1 MAQKPYGLFVKNDEP
16 TRRDLDFIAAV
27 VHRFSTY
34 KAEADLNALRQVH
47 DLPDGGIMLIQ
58 DAADILRV
66 IVDKQHQKEY
76 HLEKTGYVKP
86 YIPMFFSGVIT
97 RASVRDDQKVS
108 IKITEQ
114 CRRRLERATES
125 KVGKELS
132 LERLTIDQ
140 SYDFPEFIPREEG
153 VLKRTQYYAH
163 NHAWYSG
170 AMAEVMQIVGGY
182 GKQEFEALP
191 DHPIERAQITLPETI
206 FKEIWSKY
214 QNVRLPGYEG
224 VPPVDGH
231 FQYDYKWTKTHGI
244 AFDSNQNP
252 WLVEISDAVYVM
264 PLPII
269 PLTADPL
276 FRKYAEE
283 ELHDAEILKILDRF
297 KALPSGESFPKI
309 KTEFDRWLRA
319 GVIIKICDVA
329 DFRQNQAIFP
339 ACGWSFNTH
348 GHNAYNTGYS
358 YDAKGLINCHTYS
371 LTLTLNPSAWHYGTE
386 AVNLN
391 DSTLSNEEKQRI
403 AQYLNHV
410 FKQIQSGDD
419 VLRNSLLYKFRHI
432 GQNEILA
439 RSGAS
444 NFEAEV
450 EYWDNYQAQPMANH
464 TGQVKKVYSGYLY
477 HPAKPEFQPQIK
489 FPFFEMDGCISF
501 DFSALESGVSA
512 KCDTIMYAYFDG
524 DDLKVVKYFY
534 DNRTFNKVV
543 ETDYEQYMI
552 VGKWYMNE
560 YQGDSRISGNFYTT
574 DIDERKETSGTTVE
588 TTIEGRDL
596 GYDSKPHFAFD
607 YFGSTG
613 GTMWRNRY
621 FSHLTKS
628 LTVNDRTAVN
638 AILIPMFNRFT
649 VLHAYIENEKNKS
662 YRESLELFYISD
674 PTSYRYWT
682 YDFVFAW
689 HGVFEKK
696 TGKPYP
702 VNGNPVWVEVENYNP
717 TPYSD
722 FADQGPWV
730 PGLPA
735 DYTWLIHPK
744 SSEWN
749 HSGGGG
755 APKIHEYSKN
765 EYPTLEEIQQLKWQ
779 IKNFTLQIKVK
790 DIDRKYFTVSPDQ
803 NGNLIT
809 RTSSKVS
816 FGDSEYVNISETTEQ
831 GAYRAIGQCSLVDS
845 KSNYHFVGVINE

>member
-16 TRRDLDFIAAV
+16 TRRDLNFIAAV

-47 DLPDGGIMLIQ
+47 DLPDGGTMLIQ
-58 DAADILRV
+58 DAADLFRV

-76 HLEKTGYVKP
+76 QLEKNGYVKP

-114 CRRRLERATES
+114 CRRRLERATDS
-125 KVGKELS
+125 KAGKELS

-140 SYDFPEFIPREEG
+140 SYDFPEFIPKEEG
-153 VLKRTQYYAH
+153 VLKRTQYFAH
-163 NHAWYSG
+163 NPAWYSG

-191 DHPIERAQITLPETI
+191 DHPIERAQIILPETI
-206 FKEIWSKY
+206 FKEIWPKY

-224 VPPVDGH
+224 VPPVDGQ
-231 FQYDYKWTKTHGI
+231 FQYDYKWAKTHGI

-269 PLTADPL
+269 PLTADAL
-276 FRKYAEE
+276 FRKYVEE
-283 ELHDAEILKILDRF
+283 ELQDTEIIKILDKF
-297 KALPSGESFPKI
+297 KALPSGESFPKDKI
-309 KTEFDRWLRA
+309 AFDRWLRA
-319 GVIIKICDVA
+319 GVIIKVCDVA
-329 DFRQNQAIFP
+329 DFRNQQSMFT

-348 GHNAYNTGYS
+348 GHSAYNTGYS
-358 YDAKGLINCHTYS
+358 YDSKGLINCHTYS
-371 LTLTLNPSAWHYGTE
+371 LTLTLNPSLWHYGTE

-391 DSTLSNEEKQRI
+391 DSQLSSEEKNQI
-403 AQYLNHV
+403 AKYLNHI
-410 FKQIQSGDD
+410 FNHIRGGDD
-419 VLRNSLLYKFRHI
+419 VLRNSLLYKFRHVD
-432 GQNEILA
+432 QNEILA

-464 TGQVKKVYSGYLY
+464 TGHVKKVYSGYLY

-512 KCDTIMYAYFDG
+512 KCDTIMYAYYEG

-543 ETDYEQYMI
+543 DTDYEEYMI

-588 TTIEGRDL
+588 TTIEGRDH

-607 YFGSTG
+607 YFGSIG

-628 LTVNDRTAVN
+628 LNIEDRSVVN

-649 VLHAYIENEKNKS
+649 VLHAYKENEKNKT
-662 YRESLELFYISD
+662 YRESLELFYITD

-689 HGVFEKK
+689 HGNFEKR
-696 TGKPYP
+696 TGQPYP
-702 VNGNPVWVEVENYNP
+702 VNGNPVWVEIENYSP

-779 IKNFTLQIKVK
+779 IKNFTLQIKTK

-803 NGNLIT
+803 NGNMIT

-816 FGDSEYVNISETTEQ
+816 FGDSEYVNISEINEQ
-831 GAYRAIGQCSLVDS
+831 RTYRAVGQCSLVDS